1 MNKILSTKTFI
12 LAVLAILLSGLTFIA
27 GLYYILNYQY
37 QSSNI
42 SPLLSGSPVT
52 SEPVSL
58 TLNLT
63 DPGDNLLTTSAA
75 ILVSGKT
82 SPMGIVIL
90 NLNEDYSS
98 LEATTG
104 GDFSAT
110 LKLAGGVNK
119 LKVTVFDSLG
129 NSKTDTRTLYYST
142 EKI

>member
-1 MNKILSTKTFI
+1 MNKYLSTKTF
-12 LAVLAILLSGLTFIA
+12 VLTLSAILIFGLTFIG

-37 QSSNI
+37 QNTNI

-63 DPGDNLLTTSAA
+63 DPSDNLLTTSSA
-75 ILVSGKT
+75 ILVTGET
-82 SPMGIVIL
+82 SPAAVVIF

-98 LEATTG
+98 LEAGDKG
-104 GDFSAT
+104 GFSTT
-110 LKLAGGVNK
+110 LKLTSGVNK
-119 LKVTVFDSLG
+119 LAVTVFDNLG
-129 NSKTDTRTLYYST
+129 NSKIENRTLYYST